1 MKTALHN
8 LHIGFTLPSPIHA
21 VAPWLSP
28 NLAFEAVFTIIVNR
42 LEGERPTGKNKDE
55 RKSLQVPHLHILEF
69 NMIDDVNLHI
79 YIYVNFI

>member
-21 VAPWLSP
+21 TVAPWLSP
-28 NLAFEAVFTIIVNR
+28 NLALGQPEAVFTIIVNR

-69 NMIDDVNLHI
+69 NMIDE
-79 YIYVNFI
+79 YR